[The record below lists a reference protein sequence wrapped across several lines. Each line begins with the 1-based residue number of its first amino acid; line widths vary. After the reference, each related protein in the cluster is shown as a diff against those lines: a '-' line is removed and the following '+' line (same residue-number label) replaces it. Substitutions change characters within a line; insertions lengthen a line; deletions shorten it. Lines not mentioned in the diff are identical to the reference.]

1 MRKFTTFCERYH
13 VPDPFPVTEFLLC
26 SFAAA
31 MADDGLAPQTVKSY
45 LAAIRNTQLSLGL
58 PDPREQSSLP
68 VLKRVLAGISRS
80 RLGRS
85 QPSRVRLPVTAVLLR
100 RIREELER
108 SAHPERRVLWAVCGT
123 AFFGFFRLGELLR
136 SSPSDFNPRLHL
148 SWGDMA
154 VDNSLEPR
162 MLRFR
167 LRQSKTDQFGRG
179 VDVVL
184 GKTGCDLCPVAAVLS
199 YVSTRGNQQG
209 PFFLKSTNRPL
220 LKQEFITEI
229 RRVLAALGSPT
240 TNMPATAFESEQR
253 HQQPWRAWRTPP
265 SSSWVSGRVRRSSA
279 TSGPLTNDWRPSPPP
294 LHPRAVRSQHRR
306 SEPCMWNLV
315 VYACAHLSL

>member
-1 MRKFTTFCERYH
+1 MKKFTAFCEKYH

-26 SFAAA
+26 SFAAS
-31 MADDGLAPQTVKSY
+31 MADEGLAPQTVKSY
-45 LAAIRNTQLSLGL
+45 LAAIRNTQLSLDL

-80 RLGRS
+80 RLGRG

-100 RIREELER
+100 RMKQELER
-108 SAHPERRVLWAVCGT
+108 SEMRVLWVVCCT

-136 SSPSDFNPRLHL
+136 SSPSEFNPRLHL

-154 VDNSLEPR
+154 VDSPPAPT
-162 MLRFR
+162 MVRFH

-179 VDVVL
+179 VDIR
-184 GKTGCDLCPVAAVLS
+184 TRCDLCPVAAVLG
-199 YVSTRGNQQG
+199 YVAARGDRKG

-229 RRVLAALGSPT
+229 RMVLVAIGPPRSPVCW
-240 TNMPATAFESEQR
+240 PQF
-253 HQQPWRAWRTPP
+253 PY
-265 SSSWVSGRVRRSSA
+265 RSSNIC
-279 TSGPLTNDWRPSPPP
+279 SPSRRGRLHHPDSWSVAKLGIPPV
-294 LHPRAVRSQHRR
+294 H
-306 SEPCMWNLV
+306 
-315 VYACAHLSL
+315 